1 MSQRHY
7 QKFWLLAAALALGL
21 LWELGVRLSQ
31 TPSYILPAPSQI
43 ALRFFSEFSL
53 ILGHFFVTLSAVLLG
68 FVLALVAAFCS
79 ALAIF
84 YNKTVERLLYPTMI
98 FLQNMPLF
106 AIAPLLK
113 LWLGFTIWPKIV
125 IIALIAF
132 FPMAVNTVDG
142 LRATESE
149 LLKLFRILG
158 ASRPQTLLKLLLP
171 SALPFIFSGARVGGT
186 LSVVGAVIG
195 EWVGAQAGLGY
206 LMLRANATLQTDLVF
221 ATIFALAA
229 LGVALF
235 GLLTLL
241 ERACTPWRF
250 IGSPTTNLLD

>member
-1 MSQRHY
+1 MRDPRDQWA
-7 QKFWLLAAALALGL
+7 WLVGAILALGL
-21 LWELGVRLSQ
+21 LWELGVRLTQ
-31 TPSYILPAPSQI
+31 TPVYILPAPSQI
-43 ALRFFSEFSL
+43 AARFFLDFLL
-53 ILGHFFVTLSAVLLG
+53 IAEHFFTTLSAVMMG
-68 FVLALVAAFCS
+68 FMLALIVALFV

-84 YNKTVERLLYPTMI
+84 YNKTVERLLYPVII

-106 AIAPLLK
+106 ALAPLLK
-113 LWLGFTIWPKIV
+113 LWLGFTIWPKIIV
-125 IIALIAF
+125 VALIAF

-158 ASRPQTLLKLLLP
+158 ASRRQTLFKLLFP
-171 SALPFIFSGARVGGT
+171 SALPFIFSGMRVGVT

-221 ATIFALAA
+221 AAILALAA

-235 GLLTLL
+235 GVLTLL
-241 ERACTPWRF
+241 ERVCTPWRF
-250 IGSPTTNLLD
+250 VGSPTTNLLD